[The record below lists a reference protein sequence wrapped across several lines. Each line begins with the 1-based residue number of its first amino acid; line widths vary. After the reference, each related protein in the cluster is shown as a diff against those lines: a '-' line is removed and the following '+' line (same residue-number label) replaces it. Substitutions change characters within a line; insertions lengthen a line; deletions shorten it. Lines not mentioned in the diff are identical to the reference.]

1 MAQIKDETFDPRLW
15 RDLPLLQI
23 LDLAAAADHLIE
35 QQLRRRNVS
44 LAEVRVLAACA
55 EHPGITASQ
64 IAITLTVDAPAISRL
79 VNGLFQKGLLSRRR
93 SRSDRRT
100 VMLRPTDAGLA
111 LLGECQ
117 VLLEEVQQEFLGP
130 LSERETNSLMRP
142 VAKLLDAQS

>member
-1 MAQIKDETFDPRLW
+1 MARMKDETFDPRLW

-23 LDLAAAADHLIE
+23 LDLAAADHLIE

-55 EHPGITASQ
+55 ERPGITAFQ
-64 IAITLTVDAPAISRL
+64 IATTLPVDAPAISRL

-117 VLLEEVQQEFLGP
+117 VLLEDMQQEFLGP
-130 LSERETNSLMRP
+130 LSQRERDSLMRP